1 MFQDRMEAGR
11 LLAARLRRLRGR
23 NPLVLA
29 IPRGAVPMGKVIA
42 DVLEGELDVALVRK
56 LGAPGNP
63 ELAIGS
69 ISETGERYLDERTL
83 AWLAIG
89 PEYVEREAARQLETL
104 RRRRAEYTPIRPP
117 IDPRGRIVVVVDDGI
132 ATGATMIAALRAARA
147 AGAAKL
153 IAAVGVAPP
162 DSLARLRGL
171 ADEAIAIETPRD
183 FLAVGQFFADFR
195 QVSDQEV
202 AAILRE
208 QGERTGR
215 RAA

>member
-1 MFQDRMEAGR
+1 MFEDRAEAGR
-11 LLAARLRRLRGR
+11 LLAARLRGLRGR
-23 NPLVLA
+23 DPLILA

-42 DVLEGELDVALVRK
+42 DALEGELDVALVRK

-83 AWLAIG
+83 GWLAVDPG
-89 PEYVEREAARQLETL
+89 YVERETARQLETL
-104 RRRRAEYTPIRPP
+104 RRRRSEYTPIRPP
-117 IDPRGRIVVVVDDGI
+117 IDPQGRVVVVVDDGI

-147 AGAAKL
+147 AGAAKV

-162 DSLARLRGL
+162 DTLARLRGL
-171 ADEAIAIETPRD
+171 ANEVVAIETPHD
-183 FLAVGQFFADFR
+183 FMAVGQFFADFG
-195 QVSDQEV
+195 QVSDEEV

-208 QGERTGR
+208 QSERAGR